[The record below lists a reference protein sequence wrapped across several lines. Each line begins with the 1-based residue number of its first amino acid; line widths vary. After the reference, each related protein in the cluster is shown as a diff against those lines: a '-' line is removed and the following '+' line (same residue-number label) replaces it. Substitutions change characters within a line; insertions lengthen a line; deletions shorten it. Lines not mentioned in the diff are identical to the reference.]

1 MEFVPR
7 FWFLTNF
14 KKPTEQG
21 LSKNFMKTL
30 FKKSFVLFL
39 ILTAFSCSE
48 DGATGATGQAGADG
62 NANVIG
68 TNTVTTTSSNW
79 TSYASGALWV
89 TTLNVSGIT
98 QSILDRGI
106 VCVFKSDSSGTWTA
120 LPFTLG
126 NQSWFYSFGVGFVNI
141 NTTNT
146 NITSFANPAS
156 QTFRVVI
163 ISASNRIANPNVNWN
178 NYKEVKDALKLKD

>member
-21 LSKNFMKTL
+21 LSRNFMKTL
-30 FKKSFVLFL
+30 FKKLFVLFL
-39 ILTAFSCSE
+39 ILTTFSCSE
-48 DGATGATGQAGADG
+48 DGATGPAGADG

-79 TSYASGALWV
+79 TSYSSGALWV
-89 TTLNVSGIT
+89 TSLNVPGIT

-106 VCVFKSDSSGTWTA
+106 VSVFKSDSSGTWTA

-126 NQSWFYSFGVGFVNI
+126 NQSWFYSFGVGFVQI
-141 NTTNT
+141 STTNT
-146 NITSFANPAS
+146 NITSFTNPAS

-163 ISASNRIANPNVNWN
+163 VSASNRMANPNVNWN
-178 NYKEVKDALKLKD
+178 NYQEVKNALKLKD

>member
-21 LSKNFMKTL
+21 LSRNFMKTL
-30 FKKSFVLFL
+30 FKKLFVLFL
-39 ILTAFSCSE
+39 ILTTFSCSE

-79 TSYASGALWV
+79 TSYNSGALWV
-89 TTLNVSGIT
+89 TTLNVSAIT
-98 QSILDRGI
+98 QSILNKGI
-106 VCVFKSDSSGTWTA
+106 VCVFKSDSTGSWTA

-126 NQSWFYSFGVGFVNI
+126 SQSWFYSFGVGFVNI

-178 NYKEVKDALKLKD
+178 NYKEVKNALKLKD